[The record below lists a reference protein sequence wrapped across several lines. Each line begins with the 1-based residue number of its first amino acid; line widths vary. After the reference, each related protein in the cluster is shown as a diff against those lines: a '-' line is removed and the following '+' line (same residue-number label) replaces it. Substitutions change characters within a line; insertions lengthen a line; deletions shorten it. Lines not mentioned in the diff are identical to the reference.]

1 MPVPVVG
8 KQEVDGGAVYDWLT
22 EKDMPQTIGRL
33 SGFMGNAGV
42 LLRAYV
48 YMRLVGRDGMQR
60 IAEYATLNA
69 NYLQARLRELS
80 LKLDLPP
87 E

>member
-1 MPVPVVG
+1 MPVVG
-8 KQEVDGGAVYDWLT
+8 KKEVAGETVYDWLT
-22 EKDMPQTIGRL
+22 EKDLPESIGRL

-69 NYLQARLRELS
+69 RITSYNVCYTKLLREGHTES
-80 LKLDLPP
+80 
-87 E
+87 